1 MIIELPPDPFS
12 FLFGF
17 AVGILFVWLLGHFRP
32 LLRQARES
40 AKEQRQVAQTRRASG
55 LEDNHRRITLRR
67 AQGMHLASSLFSLD
81 EILQEPRLIAP
92 PARVEPGVIG
102 IQEDIIS
109 QTLPYMPAWPELA
122 AMYRAPTIG
131 VAEAIAGESN
141 VVIVGAAGT
150 GKTVA
155 LAHLASLAANLKVK
169 LNADSELEAV
179 PYLYHAA
186 DLELP
191 FDGAKDPASII
202 INAAGE
208 HAPLFDLRRLP
219 GLIQQTLKNGQALVL
234 IDGFDELDP
243 ERQRAVIDWFKSLM
257 QAYPKVR
264 IVTTGCVGQLNG
276 LIGLGFNPLAL
287 IGWDTPKNSRFI
299 QQWGELWSQTV
310 ALEAWAQTGP
320 EQVDPILLNTWLGTD
335 NNYLTPFELTLK
347 VWGAYAGDSLG
358 PRVLDAIAT
367 HVRRI
372 APSGTPVAA
381 LELLAMQVVLTSQ
394 PVFDPRQ
401 ARSWVRQYDIVQD
414 KAIEES
420 PEAITETAE
429 DEEVPPANAETSAEK
444 IKIKKSKAKEAVP
457 SYGLLSK
464 MVESG
469 LLVSHPS
476 NRMRFV
482 HPVLNGYLAGQAI
495 GDNDAATR
503 LLALP
508 DWDGKTL
515 SLRYLAARGNASAV
529 AKIMLTESDLPLHQH
544 IFAVAR
550 WLRDAP
556 KEAAWRSK
564 AFECLL
570 TILQTEGQPLGLRG
584 QAMAAFVTS
593 GDPGAATLFRQLL
606 SSRSFEL
613 IPLAALGS
621 GALKDVKAIGALEE
635 LMQAPMGNVRRAI
648 CLALVAIGTEK
659 SLEGVARALLQGDEE
674 LRRAAAEALANDPTE
689 GHAMLKEGATL
700 EDIMLRRAV
709 VHGLSRV
716 GRPWA
721 VEMLQHMQV
730 EDDQWAVRN
739 LASQYLEQ
747 MQNVDPRVPHQLTTP
762 SEAPWLIEFAGKQ
775 KMGVPRGGPA
785 TDILLSAFKLGGT
798 EERLAALPYLK
809 RTANEGIIGALYHAM
824 YGEDPEVREAAFYA
838 IEEIGADGIKLP
850 HPNQFGLG

>member
-1 MIIELPPDPFS
+1 M
-12 FLFGF
+12 
-17 AVGILFVWLLGHFRP
+17 
-32 LLRQARES
+32 RES
-40 AKEQRQVAQTRRASG
+40 AKEQRQIAQIRRTSG

-92 PARVEPGVIG
+92 PAHVEPGVIP

-122 AMYRAPTIG
+122 AIFRAPTIG
-131 VAEAIAGESN
+131 VAEAITGGSN
-141 VVIVGAAGT
+141 IVITGAAGM

-155 LAHLASLAANLKVK
+155 LAHLASLAANLRVR
-169 LNADSELEAV
+169 LDPDAEVEAV
-179 PYLYHAA
+179 PYLYHVA
-186 DLELP
+186 DLHFP
-191 FDGAKDPASII
+191 FDSTKDPATSI
-202 INAAGE
+202 INAAAE
-208 HAPLFDLRRLP
+208 NAPIFDLRRLP
-219 GLIQQTLKNGQALVL
+219 GFIQQTFKSGQALVL
-234 IDGFDELDP
+234 VDGFDELDP
-243 ERQRAVIDWFKSLM
+243 LSQRNVAEWFKALL
-257 QAYPKVR
+257 QAYPKIR
-264 IVTTGCVGQLNG
+264 IVTTACENQLNG
-276 LIGLGFNPLAL
+276 LIALGFNPLAL
-287 IGWDTPKNSRFI
+287 IAWDAPKSSQFI
-299 QQWGELWSQTV
+299 QQWGELWSRTV
-310 ALEAWAQTGP
+310 ALETRAQTGSQ
-320 EQVDPILLNTWLGTD
+320 QVDPILLNSWLAGD
-335 NNYLTPFELTLK
+335 LNNLTPFELTLK
-347 VWGAYAGDSLG
+347 AWAAYAGDSLG

-367 HVRRI
+367 HVRRV

-401 ARSWVRQYDIVQD
+401 ARAWVRQYDIVED
-414 KAIEES
+414 TPIVGAES
-420 PEAITETAE
+420 VTKTAE
-429 DEEVPPANAETSAEK
+429 GENVALTDSQK
-444 IKIKKSKAKEAVP
+444 IKIKKSRAGEAVP

-464 MVESG
+464 MVDSG
-469 LLVSHPS
+469 LLISHA
-476 NRMRFV
+476 NNKMRFL

-495 GDNDAATR
+495 GDNDADTT

-515 SLRYLAARGNASAV
+515 SLRYLAARGDASAV
-529 AKIMLTESDLPLHQH
+529 ADILIKESGLPLHMSA
-544 IFAVAR
+544 FTVAR

-556 KEAAWRSK
+556 KNAAWRGQ
-564 AFECLL
+564 AFACLL
-570 TILQTEGQPLGLRG
+570 SIFQSEGQPLGLRG
-584 QAMAAFVTS
+584 QAMAAFVVS

-621 GALKDVKAIGALEE
+621 GALNDVKAINALEE
-635 LMQAPMGNVRRAI
+635 LMQAPVGSVRRAV

-659 SLEGVARALLQGDEE
+659 SLESVARALLQGDDE
-674 LRRAAAEALANDPTE
+674 LRRAAAESLANDPVE

-709 VHGLSRV
+709 VNGLARV
-716 GRPWA
+716 EQPWA
-721 VEMLQHMQV
+721 VELLQHMQV

-739 LASQYLEQ
+739 LANQYLEQ
-747 MQNVDPRVPHQLTTP
+747 MSQIDPRVPRKLTVP
-762 SEAPWLIEFAGKQ
+762 SESPWLIEFAGKQ

-785 TDILLSAFKLGGT
+785 TDILLSAFKLGDT

-809 RTANEGIIGALYHAM
+809 RVANEGIVGALYQAM

-838 IEEIGADGIKLP
+838 IEEIGADGFKLP

>member
-1 MIIELPPDPFS
+1 MIITLPPDPFS

-17 AVGILFVWLLGHFRP
+17 AVGIVFVWLWGRARP
-32 LLRQARES
+32 LLKQVRES
-40 AKEQRQVAQTRRASG
+40 AREQREAAQTRRTTG
-55 LEDNHRRITLRR
+55 LEDNHRRITLRQ
-67 AQGMHLASSLFSLD
+67 AQGMHLAASLFSLD

-92 PARVEPGVIG
+92 PARVEPGVVG
-102 IQEDIIS
+102 LQDDIIS

-122 AMYRAPTIG
+122 AIYRAPTIG
-131 VAEAIAGESN
+131 VAEALAGGSN

-155 LAHLASLAANLKVK
+155 LAHLASLAANLRVK
-169 LNADSELEAV
+169 LSADSELEAV
-179 PYLYHAA
+179 PYLYHVA
-186 DLELP
+186 DLQLP
-191 FDGAKDPASII
+191 FDGGKDPANLV
-202 INAAGE
+202 INAAAE
-208 HAPLFDLRRLP
+208 HAPIFDLRRLP
-219 GLIQQTLKNGQALVL
+219 GFIQQTFKNGQALIL
-234 IDGFDELDP
+234 IDGYDELDP
-243 ERQRAVIDWFKSLM
+243 QGQRNVAEWFKALL
-257 QAYPKVR
+257 QAYPKIR
-264 IVTTGCVGQLNG
+264 IVTTGCIDQLNG
-276 LIGLGFNPLAL
+276 LVSLGFNPMAL
-287 IGWDTPKNSRFI
+287 IGWDAPKNSRFI
-299 QQWGELWSQTV
+299 QQWGEIWSRTV

-320 EQVDPILLNTWLGTD
+320 EQVDPMLLNTWLGMD
-335 NNYLTPFELTLK
+335 NINLTPLELTLK

-401 ARSWVRQYDIVQD
+401 ARSWVKQYDVVED
-414 KAIEES
+414 KTLES
-420 PEAITETAE
+420 AEALSETAE
-429 DEEVPPANAETSAEK
+429 GEKAALTDSQK
-444 IKIKKSKAKEAVP
+444 IKIKKSKAREAAP

-464 MVESG
+464 MVDSG
-469 LLVSHPS
+469 LLVSHLN
-476 NRMRFV
+476 NRMRFL

-495 GDNDAATR
+495 GDNHADAT

-508 DWDGKTL
+508 DWDGKTV
-515 SLRYLAARGNASAV
+515 SLRYLAARSDATFA
-529 AKIMLTESDLPLHQH
+529 ADTLLKESDLPLHNRV
-544 IFAVAR
+544 FVVAR

-556 KEAAWRSK
+556 REAAWRSK
-564 AFECLL
+564 VFGSLL
-570 TILQTEGQPLGLRG
+570 TILQTDGQPLGLRG

-593 GDPGAATLFRQLL
+593 GDPGSATLFRQLL
-606 SSRSFEL
+606 SSRSFDL
-613 IPLAALGS
+613 LPLAALGS
-621 GALKDVKAIGALEE
+621 GALKDAKAIDALEE
-635 LMQAPMGNVRRAI
+635 LMRAPIGSVRRAVCI
-648 CLALVAIGTEK
+648 ALVAIGTEK

-674 LRRAAAEALANDPTE
+674 LRRAAAEALANDPVE

-716 GRPWA
+716 GQPWA
-721 VEMLQHMQV
+721 VEMLQHLQV

-739 LASQYLEQ
+739 LANQYLEQ
-747 MQNVDPRVPHQLTTP
+747 MQNIDPRVPRPLTTP

-785 TDILLSAFKLGGT
+785 TDILLSAFKLGST

-809 RTANEGIIGALYHAM
+809 RVANEGIISALYHAM
-824 YGEDPEVREAAFYA
+824 YGEDPEVREAAYYA
-838 IEEIGADGIKLP
+838 IEEIGADGFKLP

>member
-1 MIIELPPDPFS
+1 MIITLPPDPFS

-17 AVGILFVWLLGHFRP
+17 AVGIVFVWLWGRFRP
-32 LLRQARES
+32 LLKQVRES
-40 AKEQRQVAQTRRASG
+40 AREQREAAQTRRTTG

-67 AQGMHLASSLFSLD
+67 AQGMHLAASLFSLD

-92 PARVEPGVIG
+92 PARVEPGVVG
-102 IQEDIIS
+102 LQDDIIS

-122 AMYRAPTIG
+122 AIYRAPTIG
-131 VAEAIAGESN
+131 VAEAIAGGSN

-155 LAHLASLAANLKVK
+155 LAHLASLAANLRVK
-169 LNADSELEAV
+169 LSADSELEAV
-179 PYLYHAA
+179 PYLYHVA
-186 DLELP
+186 DLQLP
-191 FDGAKDPASII
+191 FDGGKDPANLI
-202 INAAGE
+202 INAAAE
-208 HAPLFDLRRLP
+208 HAPIFDLRRLP
-219 GLIQQTLKNGQALVL
+219 GFIQQTFKSGQALVL
-234 IDGFDELDP
+234 IDGYDELDP
-243 ERQRAVIDWFKSLM
+243 QGQRNAVEWFKALL
-257 QAYPKVR
+257 QAYPKTR
-264 IVTTGCVGQLNG
+264 IVTTGCIDQLNG
-276 LIGLGFNPLAL
+276 LVGLGFNPMAV
-287 IGWDTPKNSRFI
+287 IGWDVPKSSRFV
-299 QQWGELWSQTV
+299 QQWGEIWSRTV

-335 NNYLTPFELTLK
+335 NTNLTPLELTLK

-381 LELLAMQVVLTSQ
+381 LELLAMQVVLTCQ

-401 ARSWVRQYDIVQD
+401 ARSWVKQYDVVED
-414 KAIEES
+414 KALES
-420 PEAITETAE
+420 AESVTETAE
-429 DEEVPPANAETSAEK
+429 GEKVTLTDSQK
-444 IKIKKSKAKEAVP
+444 IKIKKSKAKEAAP

-464 MVESG
+464 MVDSG
-469 LLVSHPS
+469 LLVSHLN
-476 NRMRFV
+476 NRMRFL
-482 HPVLNGYLAGQAI
+482 HPILNGYLAGQAI
-495 GDNDAATR
+495 GDNHADAT

-508 DWDGKTL
+508 DWDGKTV
-515 SLRYLAARGNASAV
+515 SLRYLAARSDATSA
-529 AKIMLTESDLPLHQH
+529 ADTLLKESDLPLYNH
-544 IFAVAR
+544 IFVVAR

-556 KEAAWRSK
+556 REAAWRSK
-564 AFECLL
+564 VFGSLL
-570 TILQTEGQPLGLRG
+570 TIIQADGQPLGLRG

-593 GDPGAATLFRQLL
+593 GDPGAPTLFRQLL
-606 SSRSFEL
+606 SSRSFDL
-613 IPLAALGS
+613 LPLAALGS
-621 GALKDVKAIGALEE
+621 GALKDVKAIDALEE
-635 LMQAPMGNVRRAI
+635 LMRAPVGSVRRAV
-648 CLALVAIGTEK
+648 CVALVAIGTEK

-674 LRRAAAEALANDPTE
+674 LRRAAAEALANDPVE

-716 GRPWA
+716 GQPWA
-721 VEMLQHMQV
+721 VEMLQHLQV

-739 LASQYLEQ
+739 LANQYLEQ
-747 MQNVDPRVPHQLTTP
+747 MQNIDPRVPRPLTTP

-785 TDILLSAFKLGGT
+785 TDILLSAFKLGST

-809 RTANEGIIGALYHAM
+809 RVANEGVISALYHAM

-838 IEEIGADGIKLP
+838 IEEIGADGFKLP